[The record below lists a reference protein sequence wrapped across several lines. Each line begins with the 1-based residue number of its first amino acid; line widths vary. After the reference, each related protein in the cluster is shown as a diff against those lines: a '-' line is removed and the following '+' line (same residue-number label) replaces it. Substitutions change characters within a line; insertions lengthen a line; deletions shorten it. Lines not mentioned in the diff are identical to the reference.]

1 MSMAAT
7 PDKKTVVRELMKLGK
22 QKGQLTNQ
30 DILMQ
35 SVKLTLIPNSLKSF
49 MTHLHSLAL
58 KS

>member
-7 PDKKTVVRELMKLGK
+7 PDKKTVVRELMELGK
-22 QKGQLTNQ
+22 QKGQLTNRTF
-30 DILMQ
+30 LMQ

-49 MTHLHSLAL
+49 MIHLHSLAL